1 MSTQSAEYDILMA
14 TDLRLPGGTTASV
27 VEEIEAQHRAGYR
40 TGLLHLPSAVQRRR
54 VPFADRIRRVL
65 EDGKAELVVGRETVH
80 AGLLLIRHPAVLSEL
95 PPHLPPIEARHVV
108 LVVNQVPEDARG
120 AAPYYDVNQVHRNI
134 RRAF

>member
-1 MSTQSAEYDILMA
+1 
-14 TDLRLPGGTTASV
+14 
-27 VEEIEAQHRAGYR
+27 
-40 TGLLHLPSAVQRRR
+40 

-95 PPHLPPIEARHVV
+95 PPHLPPIEARQVV

-134 RRAF
+134 RRAFNQEGMWAPIGPGVRAAVRAGGDVPMLEADWENIIDLDRWRAQ